1 MTELDDRAV
10 RTALEA
16 EADGIAV
23 PSPALDELL
32 AGGRAAA
39 RARRRRIGTGVA
51 AAVLAVA
58 VGGAVAVQPHLLGSQ
73 GPVGPASERTGEPA
87 PTPTVP
93 ATLADLP
100 DGDPP
105 GMPFLERGRLHS
117 DGVTVGT
124 GFSTTSL
131 MVGGRIVV
139 TETLGQSGLR
149 VVHLLDR
156 ASGEQSLLTDQASGP
171 PVVGVDGRYAAWPV
185 DSPDPGSTTV
195 QLWDVGKEASAG
207 TVTFPFR
214 GVCCD
219 NPFRLLGID
228 AEGRV
233 YGAGFA
239 RGRDQTW
246 VAEPGSQASVVEGLE
261 RGFVTEV
268 APWGLVLTVEPSS
281 KSAGTTQVLG
291 RIDSAATF
299 RELTRV
305 QSPQSAVS
313 WDGAS
318 IAYLDMGRFK
328 VRDIDSGRER
338 TMLLPNDARVVDI
351 LWEDGTSLLVQVTG
365 SDRDA
370 WVRCSAETGEC
381 ELAAT
386 LRRPY
391 DVPRRR

>member
-1 MTELDDRAV
+1 MTERDERAV

-16 EADGIAV
+16 EADRLAV
-23 PSPALDELL
+23 PSPALAELL

-39 RARRRRIGTGVA
+39 RARRRQIGTGVA

-58 VGGAVAVQPHLLGSQ
+58 AGGAVAAQPGLLGSQ
-73 GPVGPASERTGEPA
+73 GPVGPASQRSGEPA
-87 PTPTVP
+87 PTPSAP
-93 ATLADLP
+93 STLADLP
-100 DGDPP
+100 QGDPP
-105 GMPFLERGRLHS
+105 GMPFFERGLLHS
-117 DGVTVGT
+117 GDAALEAD
-124 GFSTTSL
+124 FSTTSL
-131 MVGGRIVV
+131 VVGDGTVV

-149 VVHLLDR
+149 VVRLLDR
-156 ASGEQSLLTDQASGP
+156 ASGEQTLLTDQAAGP
-171 PVVGVDGRYAAWPV
+171 PVVGVDGRYAAWQV
-185 DSPDPGSTTV
+185 ESPDPGSTTV
-195 QLWDVGKEASAG
+195 QLWDVGKGARAG
-207 TVTFPFR
+207 TVTFPFQ

-239 RGRDQTW
+239 SGRDLTW
-246 VAEPGSQASVVEGLE
+246 VAEQGSRASVVEGLG

-268 APWGLVLTVEPSS
+268 APWGVVLTVEPSS

-291 RIDSAATF
+291 RIDSTATF
-299 RELTRV
+299 RELARL
-305 QSPQSAVS
+305 QSPQATVS

-318 IAYLDMGRFK
+318 IAYLDMGRLL

-338 TMLLPNDARVVDI
+338 TMLLPNDARVDGI
-351 LWEDGTSLLVQVTG
+351 LWEDDTALLVQVTG

-370 WVRCSAETGEC
+370 WVRCSAETGAC
-381 ELAAT
+381 ELAAR

-391 DVPRRR
+391 DVPRPR